1 MDIIKQIEEN
11 IITLNN
17 QLVILDN
24 NVADFYEVETKRI
37 NEAVKNNPE
46 KFPEGYIVEVSP
58 KDWLLMKSKFS
69 TSLKG
74 GKTKAPKAFTEKG
87 LYMLAISRPEIS
99 CHTNDLKD
107 GKSIST
113 KEKT

>member
-37 NEAVKNNPE
+37 NEAVKNNP
-46 KFPEGYIVEVSP
+46 
-58 KDWLLMKSKFS
+58 
-69 TSLKG
+69 
-74 GKTKAPKAFTEKG
+74 
-87 LYMLAISRPEIS
+87 
-99 CHTNDLKD
+99 
-107 GKSIST
+107 SI
-113 KEKT
+113 